1 MAIEEKEAEED
12 GSEFRRQTR
21 RTTVN
26 MHMETGVRI
35 PMSSSPSESRT
46 LLGLWVRSIFWKKK
60 QRRTRA
66 FLRFR

>member
-1 MAIEEKEAEED
+1 MAIEEKEEEE
-12 GSEFRRQTR
+12 EFRRQTR

-35 PMSSSPSESRT
+35 PMSSSPSASRML
-46 LLGLWVRSIFWKKK
+46 LLGLCWFRSISLEDE
-60 QRRTRA
+60 RA